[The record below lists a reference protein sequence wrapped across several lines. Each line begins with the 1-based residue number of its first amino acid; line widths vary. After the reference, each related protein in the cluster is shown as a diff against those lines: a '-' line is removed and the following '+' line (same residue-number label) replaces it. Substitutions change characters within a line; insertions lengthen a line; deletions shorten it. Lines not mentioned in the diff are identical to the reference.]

1 MTSLGWALVQCNSLP
16 HGRARL
22 DRRTQREEDVKPSK
36 KTATYSKERVQD
48 QIFPSSSSGRTKP
61 TKNFIMD
68 FQPPEPLESKSL
80 LSRWPNC
87 GTLGSLGNSHSLRC
101 PIGNGCFWLQ
111 CLEASKLYYLC
122 LCENVLWNLGDGQTD
137 VFSVFCAVLIYKKN
151 GPWPLISLKT
161 IHKVL
166 EVILG

>member
-1 MTSLGWALVQCNSLP
+1 MWS
-16 HGRARL
+16 
-22 DRRTQREEDVKPSK
+22 RRR
-36 KTATYSKERVQD
+36 R
-48 QIFPSSSSGRTKP
+48 
-61 TKNFIMD
+61 
-68 FQPPEPLESKSL
+68 QPPTPRRESRTRSFPLHPQGEPSHQKLHHGFPGSRTLESKSL

-101 PIGNGCFWLQ
+101 SIGNGCFWLQ